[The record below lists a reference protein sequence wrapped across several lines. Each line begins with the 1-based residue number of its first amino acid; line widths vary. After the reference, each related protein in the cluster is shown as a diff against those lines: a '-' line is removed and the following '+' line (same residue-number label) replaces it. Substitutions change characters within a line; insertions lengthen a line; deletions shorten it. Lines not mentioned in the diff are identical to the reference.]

1 MNFTLQRIQQRML
14 EIGVEELAKVM
25 NVDLVNVG
33 VVPDSKSEKCIITI
47 EVQEK
52 KQVENE
58 AVEAPTQKA

>member
-1 MNFTLQRIQQRML
+1 MNFTLQRVQQRML

-25 NVDLVNVG
+25 NVDLVSVG

-52 KQVENE
+52 KPEEV
-58 AVEAPTQKA
+58 KADVSA

>member
-1 MNFTLQRIQQRML
+1 MNFTLQRVQQRML